1 MIDERLKVAITVA
14 TASASVEIPPG
25 NVEGVQLTM
34 TPFGVE
40 ATLSFW
46 LKDGAAMGGAVA
58 DGLLTDFMAAGLL
71 KVTLAISSIY
81 LRETLETPPDPLTVK
96 GVVVSRAL
104 SLEPVAEVG
113 DDERSLR
120 VGVPTVIRRYE
131 LRIVDPAAALWGQH
145 RPCALYVQKTVMDV
159 VNEHKGSHITITG
172 DTPFL
177 SVSHD
182 VLTLG
187 VGADP
192 GGATFY
198 DWLLGLVALHDSQ
211 FLYDAKL
218 GSYKLVD
225 AKPATGTAAAIPPV
239 SVRAVRAIFPEP
251 PRHDVHVLNASA
263 LDVKNEKV
271 ASANSAGIRH
281 DLLLRSP
288 VAAVITDRK
297 TLETRR
303 NRVPKQLLEL
313 ELNAWPAVAA
323 QPGAL
328 VSLDLAAWGE
338 PGLAATTSCRVTAF
352 TLNLRGAEVAERER
366 AAASRM
372 RGSLT
377 LTVEVSDDATP
388 RLPRVRPALNP
399 IEVEGLV
406 VSTVGEDAQLTW
418 EVTTHAD
425 TSIDQVK
432 VKVPLWANQEVVVD
446 LHPDAFSGHTW
457 RPLYKGQ
464 RVLLRLKT
472 FEAEILRCL
481 DWRPGARQTAASQ
494 GDAVMLGKTE
504 TDRTLLTHTYADEK
518 PVFEINRKNDK
529 DIAFIKIEEGVLT
542 IKVHEE
548 S

>member
-1 MIDERLKVAITVA
+1 MINERLTIAITIA
-14 TASASVEIPPG
+14 TTSAAVEIPPG
-25 NVEGVQLTM
+25 NVERVELEM
-34 TPFGVE
+34 TPYGVE
-40 ATLSFW
+40 ATLAFW
-46 LKDGAAMGGAVA
+46 LKDGAAMGGAVT
-58 DGLLTDFMAAGLL
+58 DDLLTDFLAAGLL
-71 KVTLAISSIY
+71 KVTLEISSIY
-81 LRETLETPPDPLTVK
+81 LRESMETPPDPLTVK
-96 GVVVSRAL
+96 GVVVSRAVT
-104 SLEPVAEVG
+104 LEPFAEANEDVSG
-113 DDERSLR
+113 LKI
-120 VGVPTVIRRYE
+120 GVPTVIRRYE
-131 LRIVDPAAALWGQH
+131 VRVVDPAAALWRQH

-177 SVSHD
+177 TVSHD

-187 VGADP
+187 VGADL

-198 DWLLGLVALHDSQ
+198 DWLLGLVAQHDSQ
-211 FLYDAKL
+211 MLYDAKL
-218 GSYKLVD
+218 GSYSLVD
-225 AKPATGTAAAIPPV
+225 TKPATGTAGAIPPRA
-239 SVRAVRAIFPEP
+239 VRAVRAILPEP
-251 PRHDVHVLNASA
+251 PRHDVHVLNAST
-263 LDVKNEKV
+263 LDVKNETV
-271 ASANSAGIRH
+271 TSANTAGIRH

-288 VAAVITDRK
+288 IAAVVTDRK

-303 NRVPKQLLEL
+303 NRVPKQMLEL
-313 ELNAWPAVAA
+313 DLNAWPAVAA

-328 VSLDLAAWGE
+328 VSLDLTAWGTT
-338 PGLAATTSCRVTAF
+338 GLAAATSCRVTAF
-352 TLNLRGAEVAERER
+352 KLNVRGTQVADQER
-366 AAASRM
+366 AASAPMEGR
-372 RGSLT
+372 
-377 LTVEVSDDATP
+377 LTVTMEASDDATP
-388 RLPRVRPALNP
+388 RLPVTRPAQTP

-406 VSTVGEDAQLTW
+406 VSTVGEEDQLTW
-418 EVTTHAD
+418 EVTTHSE

-432 VKVPLWANQEVVVD
+432 VKVPLWTNQEVVVD

-464 RVLLRLKT
+464 RVLLRLKA

-481 DWRPGARQTAASQ
+481 DWRPGARQTAATQ

-504 TDRTLLTHTYADEK
+504 TDRTLLTHLYTDDK

>member
-25 NVEGVQLTM
+25 NVERIELTM
-34 TPFGVE
+34 TPYGFE
-40 ATLSFW
+40 ANLAFW
-46 LKDGAAMGGAVA
+46 LKDGAAMGGSIA
-58 DGLLTDFMAAGLL
+58 DGLLTDFIAEGLL

-81 LRETLETPPDPLTVK
+81 LRETMETPPDPLTVK
-96 GVVVSRAL
+96 GVVVSRAVT
-104 SLEPVAEVG
+104 LEPLPESRG
-113 DDERSLR
+113 DVNTLKI
-120 VGVPTVIRRYE
+120 GVPTVIRRYE
-131 LRIVDPAAALWGQH
+131 IRVVDPAAALWRQH

-172 DTPFL
+172 ETPFL
-177 SVSHD
+177 TVSHD
-182 VLTLG
+182 VLSLG
-187 VGADP
+187 VGADR

-211 FLYDAKL
+211 LLYDAEL

-225 AKPATGTAAAIPPV
+225 TKPATGSPGALPPQAV
-239 SVRAVRAIFPEP
+239 GKVRAIFPEP
-251 PRHDVHVLNASA
+251 PRHDVHVLNGST
-263 LDVKNEKV
+263 LDVKNEAV
-271 ASANSAGIRH
+271 TSANAAGIRH

-288 VAAVITDRK
+288 IAATVTDRK

-303 NRVPKQLLEL
+303 NRVPKQMLEL
-313 ELNAWPAVAA
+313 DLNAWPAVVAK
-323 QPGAL
+323 PGAL
-328 VSLDLAAWGE
+328 VSLDLTAWGTT
-338 PGLAATTSCRVTAF
+338 GLAAATSCRVTTF
-352 TLNLRGAEVAERER
+352 CLNLRGPDVAERER
-366 AAASRM
+366 AGSARLV
-372 RGSLT
+372 GSLIVT
-377 LTVEVSDDATP
+377 MEASDDATP
-388 RLPRVRPALNP
+388 RLPKLRPAQTP
-399 IEVEGLV
+399 IEVEGFV
-406 VSTVGEDAQLTW
+406 VSTVGEEAQLTW

-432 VKVPLWANQEVVVD
+432 VKVPLWADQEVVVD

-464 RVLLRLKT
+464 RVLLRLNT

-481 DWRPGARQTAASQ
+481 DWRPGARQTAATQ

-504 TDRTLLTHTYADEK
+504 TDRTILTHTYADEK

>member
-25 NVEGVQLTM
+25 NVDRVELTM
-34 TPFGVE
+34 TPYGCE
-40 ATLSFW
+40 ATLAFW
-46 LKDGAAMGGAVA
+46 LKDGVALGGSVA
-58 DGLLTDFMAAGLL
+58 DELLTDFIAAGLL

-81 LRETLETPPDPLTVK
+81 LRESMETPPDPLTVK
-96 GVVVSRAL
+96 GIVVSRAVT
-104 SLEPVAEVG
+104 LEPEARTSG
-113 DDERSLR
+113 DSSALR
-120 VGVPTVIRRYE
+120 IGVPTMIRRYE
-131 LRIVDPAAALWGQH
+131 LRMVDPAAALWDQH

-177 SVSHD
+177 TVSHD

-187 VGADP
+187 VGAALN
-192 GGATFY
+192 GATFY
-198 DWLLGLVALHDSQ
+198 DWLLGLVAQHDSQ
-211 FLYDAKL
+211 LLYDAKL
-218 GSYKLVD
+218 SSYKLVD
-225 AKPATGTAAAIPPV
+225 TKPATGTPGALPPQA
-239 SVRAVRAIFPEP
+239 VRTVRAILPEP
-251 PRHDVHVLNASA
+251 PRHDVHVLNGST
-263 LDVKNEKV
+263 LDVKNEAV
-271 ASANSAGIRH
+271 TSANTAGIRH

-288 VAAVITDRK
+288 IAATITDRK

-303 NRVPKQLLEL
+303 NRVPKQVLEL
-313 ELNAWPAVAA
+313 DLNAWPAVAA

-328 VSLDLAAWGE
+328 VSLDLTAWGTT
-338 PGLAATTSCRVTAF
+338 GLAAATSCRVTAF
-352 TLNLRGAEVAERER
+352 KLSLRGPQVAESER
-366 AAASRM
+366 AASALM
-372 RGSLT
+372 AGTLT
-377 LTVEVSDDATP
+377 LTVEASDDATP
-388 RLPRVRPALNP
+388 RLPKVRPAQAP

-406 VSTVGEDAQLTW
+406 VSTVGEEAQLTW
-418 EVTTHAD
+418 EVTTHSE

-432 VKVPLWANQEVVVD
+432 VKVPLWADQEVVVD

-464 RVLLRLKT
+464 RVLLRLKA

-481 DWRPGARQTAASQ
+481 DWRPGARQTAATQ

-504 TDRTLLTHTYADEK
+504 TDRTLLTHIYTDDK

>member
-1 MIDERLKVAITVA
+1 MINERLKVAITVA
-14 TASASVEIPPG
+14 TSSASVEIPPG
-25 NVEGVQLTM
+25 NVERVALTM
-34 TPFGVE
+34 TPYGCE
-40 ATLSFW
+40 ATLVFW
-46 LKDGAAMGGAVA
+46 LKDGVALGGSVA
-58 DGLLTDFMAAGLL
+58 DELLTDFIAAGLL

-81 LRETLETPPDPLTVK
+81 LRESMETPPDPLTVK
-96 GVVVSRAL
+96 GIVVSRAVT
-104 SLEPVAEVG
+104 LEPEARTSG
-113 DDERSLR
+113 DSSALR
-120 VGVPTVIRRYE
+120 IGVPTVIRRYE
-131 LRIVDPAAALWGQH
+131 LRMVDPAAAFWGQH

-177 SVSHD
+177 TVSHD

-187 VGADP
+187 VGAALN
-192 GGATFY
+192 GATFY
-198 DWLLGLVALHDSQ
+198 DWLLGLVAQHDSQ
-211 FLYDAKL
+211 MLYDAEL
-218 GSYKLVD
+218 SSYKLVD
-225 AKPATGTAAAIPPV
+225 AKPTTGTPGELPPQAV
-239 SVRAVRAIFPEP
+239 RSVRANLPEP
-251 PRHDVHVLNASA
+251 PRHDVHVLNGST

-271 ASANSAGIRH
+271 TSANTAGIRH

-288 VAAVITDRK
+288 IAATITDRK

-303 NRVPKQLLEL
+303 NRVPKQVLEL
-313 ELNAWPAVAA
+313 DLNAWPAVAA

-328 VSLDLAAWGE
+328 VSLDLTAWGTT
-338 PGLAATTSCRVTAF
+338 GLAAATSCRVTE
-352 TLNLRGAEVAERER
+352 LNLSLRGPEVADGER
-366 AAASRM
+366 AASAPM
-372 RGSLT
+372 EGALT
-377 LTVEVSDDATP
+377 LTVEASDDATP
-388 RLPRVRPALNP
+388 RLPKVRPALTP

-406 VSTVGEDAQLTW
+406 VSTVGEEAQLTW
-418 EVTTHAD
+418 EVTTHSE

-432 VKVPLWANQEVVVD
+432 VKVPLWADQEVVVD

-464 RVLLRLKT
+464 RVLLRLKA

-481 DWRPGARQTAASQ
+481 DWRPGARQTAATQ

-504 TDRTLLTHTYADEK
+504 TDRTLLTHVYTDDK